1 MSHGIYAALSGAV
14 AQMSALDQTAT
25 NVANASTS
33 GFRAA
38 RPIFHEMI
46 SRDAGKREG
55 GGVRYTAM
63 TGTAIDATPGQ
74 LHSTGR
80 PLDVALGPNDFLA
93 VTTARGE
100 RYTRAGSLQIGAD
113 GTLKAISGDAVL
125 GEDGKPVKID
135 PATTLGIAPDGAVL
149 ANGAPVG
156 HLRVVTF
163 AKPDALQS
171 QGAMLF
177 DVGGAGAPTL
187 SKERL
192 QVGVLEDSN
201 ASPVRGMTDL
211 LQTSRMFEAVQ
222 RTIEAFNEAD
232 RKVLTVPSK

>member
-25 NVANASTS
+25 NLANASTA

-38 RPIFHEMI
+38 RPVFHELI
-46 SRDAGKREG
+46 SKNVGRSA

-63 TGTAIDATPGQ
+63 TGSSIDTSPGQ
-74 LHSTGR
+74 LRSTGR
-80 PLDVALGPNDFLA
+80 PLDVVPAPTDFLA
-93 VTTARGE
+93 VGTARGE
-100 RYTRAGSLQIGAD
+100 RYTRAGSLTIGAD
-113 GTLKAISGDAVL
+113 GTLKSVSGDSML

-135 PATTLGIAPDGAVL
+135 PATSISIAPDGSVL
-149 ANGAPVG
+149 SNGAAVG
-156 HLRVVTF
+156 RLRVVTF
-163 AKPDALQS
+163 ARPEELQL

-177 DVGGAGAPTL
+177 DVGTAGAATV
-187 SKERL
+187 SKQAL
-192 QVGVLEDSN
+192 QVGALEDSN
-201 ASPVRGMTDL
+201 TSPVRGMTDL

-222 RTIEAFNEAD
+222 RTIEAFHEAD

>member
-25 NVANASTS
+25 NVANASTA

-38 RPIFHEMI
+38 RPVFHELI
-46 SRDAGKREG
+46 SKDVGRAS

-63 TGTAIDATPGQ
+63 TGTSIDASPGQ
-74 LHSTGR
+74 IRSTGR
-80 PLDVALGPNDFLA
+80 PLDVVPAPTDFLA

-100 RYTRAGSLQIGAD
+100 RYTRAGALTIGSD
-113 GTLKAISGDAVL
+113 GTLRSVSGDALL
-125 GEDGKPVKID
+125 GENGKPVKVD
-135 PATTLGIAPDGAVL
+135 PSASIAVAPDGSVL
-149 ANGAPVG
+149 ANGAAVG
-156 HLRVVTF
+156 HLRVVSF
-163 AKPDALQS
+163 AKPEALQL

-177 DVGGAGAPTL
+177 DVGGAGAPTP
-187 SKERL
+187 SKQSL
-192 QVGVLEDSN
+192 QVGALEDSN
-201 ASPVRGMTDL
+201 TSPVRGMTDL

-222 RTIEAFNEAD
+222 RTIEAFHEAD

>member
-25 NVANASTS
+25 NVANASTA

-38 RPIFHEMI
+38 RPVFHELI
-46 SRDAGKREG
+46 SKDVGRAS

-63 TGTAIDATPGQ
+63 TGTSIDTSPGQ
-74 LHSTGR
+74 LRSTGR
-80 PLDVALGPNDFLA
+80 PLDVVPASTDFLA
-93 VTTARGE
+93 VGTARGE
-100 RYTRAGSLQIGAD
+100 RYTRAGSLTIGAD
-113 GTLKAISGDAVL
+113 GTLKSVSGDSML

-135 PATTLGIAPDGAVL
+135 PATSISIAPDGSVL
-149 ANGAPVG
+149 SNGATVG
-156 HLRVVTF
+156 RLRVVTF
-163 AKPDALQS
+163 ARPEELQL

-177 DVGGAGAPTL
+177 DVGTAGAPTL
-187 SKERL
+187 SKQAL
-192 QVGVLEDSN
+192 QVGALEDSN
-201 ASPVRGMTDL
+201 TSPVRGMTDL

-222 RTIEAFNEAD
+222 RTIEAFHEAD